1 MFILNDNRRLT
12 FEEKIK
18 RVEAVL
24 EKYPHATRSKITEW
38 TGYKT
43 DILDQ
48 MYEVGIKV
56 PQKKKLN
63 SGTQRWMKDFN
74 LFSNKKHDR

>member
-1 MFILNDNRRLT
+1 MKDNRRLT

-24 EKYPHATRSKITEW
+24 EKYHHATRSKITEW

-43 DILDQ
+43 DTLDK

-63 SGTQRWMKDFN
+63 SGTTRWMKDFK
-74 LFSNKKHDR
+74 LLSNKKYDR

>member
-1 MFILNDNRRLT
+1 VFILSDNRRIT

-43 DILDQ
+43 DTLDK
-48 MYEVGIKV
+48 MYEAGIKV

-63 SGTQRWMKDFN
+63 SGTTRWMKDFK
-74 LFSNKKHDR
+74 LLSNKKYDR

>member
-1 MFILNDNRRLT
+1 MKDNRRLT

-43 DILDQ
+43 DTLDK
-48 MYEVGIKV
+48 MHEAGVKV

>member
-1 MFILNDNRRLT
+1 MFIMKDNRRLT

-43 DILDQ
+43 DTLDK
-48 MYEVGIKV
+48 MYEAGIKV

-63 SGTQRWMKDFN
+63 SGTTRWMKDFK
-74 LFSNKKHDR
+74 LLSNKEYDR

>member
-1 MFILNDNRRLT
+1 MKDNRRLT

-24 EKYPHATRSKITEW
+24 EKYPHATRSKITER

-43 DILDQ
+43 DTLDK
-48 MYEVGIKV
+48 MYEAGIKV

-63 SGTQRWMKDFN
+63 SGTTRWMKDFK
-74 LFSNKKHDR
+74 LLSNKKYDR